1 MRGCTHRTH
10 KRNNHPLKMLPSCLL
25 LLLCLLPL
33 GVLAR
38 PQVQPETETG
48 AAVGA
53 WLVDNEGKEVLV
65 KLPTESG
72 SGETTTKGS
81 ALQEEESKDSDFL
94 TESYSIVDL
103 FPSSSS

>member
-1 MRGCTHRTH
+1 MLHPIRGYKQTFV
-10 KRNNHPLKMLPSCLL
+10 S
-25 LLLCLLPL
+25 
-33 GVLAR
+33 
-38 PQVQPETETG
+38 
-48 AAVGA
+48 GA

-65 KLPTESG
+65 KLPTESDP
-72 SGETTTKGS
+72 GETTKGS